1 MNTYFDNAF
10 KAVSVMTGQELWLS
24 FPLIVDLHANAT
36 GRLILTFLFNC
47 SHITGHSCSTKNT
60 TVVITV
66 IVCVA
71 LSTTIVVKVK

>member
-36 GRLILTFLFNC
+36 GRLILAFFFISCGHTACHSYLTDPG
-47 SHITGHSCSTKNT
+47 TGTERK
-60 TVVITV
+60 
-66 IVCVA
+66 
-71 LSTTIVVKVK
+71 